1 MGEVVIVI
9 GVGSIGQAIPRRVS
23 AGKQVVLADLHE
35 QNAHAAADVMRDAGF
50 DVSTSTVDVS
60 SRQSVHALVER
71 ATGLGDVTG
80 LIHAAGVSPSQA
92 SPAMILEVDLLKPH
106 RRTCPHNQR
115 LGASESGTATVS
127 GRRTPSGDP
136 RERLHG
142 PGWRCMDLTTVLH
155 HLEAAFQDRAEFVR
169 AVPGH
174 RKSRTPF
181 WTIWRKRRHDDRST
195 GGDSAKQNV
204 PIPIDLR
211 TGKEVKR
218 CPVVPE
224 VIVACRLPGQ

>member
-1 MGEVVIVI
+1 
-9 GVGSIGQAIPRRVS
+9 
-23 AGKQVVLADLHE
+23 
-35 QNAHAAADVMRDAGF
+35 
-50 DVSTSTVDVS
+50 
-60 SRQSVHALVER
+60 
-71 ATGLGDVTG
+71 
-80 LIHAAGVSPSQA
+80 
-92 SPAMILEVDLLKPH
+92 
-106 RRTCPHNQR
+106 
-115 LGASESGTATVS
+115 
-127 GRRTPSGDP
+127 
-136 RERLHG
+136 
-142 PGWRCMDLTTVLH
+142 MDLTTVLH

-181 WTIWRKRRHDDRST
+181 WTIWRKGRHDDRST

-204 PIPIDLR
+204 PIHIDLR